1 MRYDFNELSQLLEPR
16 SVAIIGAS
24 ADPTR
29 IGGRPIATMLKA
41 GYGGRILPVNPNRDE
56 IQGLTCYSYIEALP
70 DAPEAAIVAVPA
82 RAAVDVVDALGRQG
96 CKMVTMFTA
105 GFAELDREGRGEQDR
120 LTGIAR
126 QYGMR
131 LLGPNTLGCWN
142 VDIGYF
148 GSFTSSLDLG
158 FPLAGNIG
166 MASQS
171 GAFGTHLAA
180 VARRRGIGVPILVTT
195 GNEADIT
202 VADAIGWM
210 AQSDRI
216 DVICAYQE
224 GFSDPDR
231 MLAALNA
238 ARGADKPVFILK
250 SGRSEVG
257 GRAATS
263 HTASMTGDDAVADEV
278 LRAHGAIRV
287 CDTEQ
292 MLDFAYVA
300 RKRIYPVENSL
311 GVVTVSGGAGIVAS
325 DEAEQQELPMPP
337 MPEDAQTE
345 LRALLPFCAPVNPVD
360 CTAQALNDLSLF
372 QKFTHAALAK
382 GGYAS
387 VICFATTVAGSAAIA
402 PRFLEAL
409 APLRKEFPDRL
420 IVICAVAP
428 PDIVRRYEDAGFL
441 VFEDPCRATRAL
453 AAMGRVG
460 KALTMTAPVRQAV
473 PEIPLPPTTPD
484 EFQAKALL
492 SAAGIQVSAER
503 LVHDSERA
511 RDAAQEI
518 GFPVVMKIVSPD
530 ILHKSDI
537 GGVMLNIGSSEEAAS
552 AYNKLIAAARKHR
565 PHARISGVLVARQI
579 TGGVECFM
587 GISRDPSFGAMA
599 AFGLGG
605 IFVELLHDI
614 ALRQCPFDEAAA
626 REMILSIRGA
636 PILTGARGR
645 APVDLDALARSL
657 SCLSV
662 FAAGAGA
669 RLVSVDLNPVLAL
682 QEGEG
687 AVALDAVIELEE
699 AEP

>member
-56 IQGLTCYSYIEALP
+56 IQGLTCYSDIEALP
-70 DAPEAAIVAVPA
+70 EAPEAAIVAVPA

-105 GFAELDREGRGEQDR
+105 GFAELGREGRGEQDR

-263 HTASMTGDDAVADEV
+263 HTASMTGDDAVANEV

-337 MPEDAQTE
+337 MPEDAQAE

-372 QKFTHAALAK
+372 QKFTHAALVK

-387 VICFATTVAGSAAIA
+387 VICFATTVAGSATIA

-428 PDIVRRYEDAGFL
+428 PDIVKRYEDAGFL

-473 PEIPLPPTTPD
+473 PKIPLPPTTPD

-511 RDAAQEI
+511 SDAAQEI

-552 AYNKLIAAARKHR
+552 AYNKLIAAAQKHR
-565 PHARISGVLVARQI
+565 PDARISGVLVARQI

-682 QEGEG
+682 PEGEG